1 MTRRRLFA
9 LAGLGLAA
17 LVATPALSC
26 TTVCLGDGARPVVA
40 YNYDLDPHEGLVLV
54 NKRNVTKR
62 SFLGGQGAS
71 WTAAYGSVTFNQFGR
86 DNPTT
91 GINEKGLMVSLMWLD
106 ETKYPTADGRPAVG
120 VLEWIQYNLDRHA
133 SVAEVLAN
141 AEAVRPMSR
150 VPIHYLFADAA
161 GDVVVVEFLDELVS
175 HRGQSL
181 PVRVLANSTY
191 DDSLAA
197 LRAATGRTELPA
209 SASSL
214 DRFVRAAVLARGA
227 TADPIARGFKILAAV
242 AQPGFTRWSIV
253 RSRGAG
259 TPFPHRRQRG
269 DPPRCPVR
277 ARLLLHH
284 ARQDARRHRRRDRGR
299 HPRLRRL
306 HAGRQSSPHRGQLH
320 EDAIP
325 PGVPGRGQGHRGRA
339 PRDHLIVRGAEV
351 RRRVLLIDCNAA
363 VPHSFA
369 GAGQR
374 LESRNGRF
382 AVYECRP
389 SGPMRDAPTLGS
401 ETTLTAQALDI
412 PQLAETSPKGPKSL
426 QSPPDRP
433 HKEGHALIAG
443 KESRPTT
450 HRPRS
455 GQARARWMTNR
466 R

>member
-1 MTRRRLFA
+1 MTRRRLFV

-40 YNYDLDPHEGLVLV
+40 YNYDFDPQEGLVLV

-141 AEAVRPMSR
+141 GEAVRPMSR
-150 VPIHYLFADAA
+150 VPLHYLFADAA
-161 GDVVVVEFLDELVS
+161 GDVAVVEFLDGKLVN

-181 PVRVLANSTY
+181 PVRALANSTY

-227 TADPIARGFKILAAV
+227 TADPIARGFEILAAV

-253 RSRGAG
+253 YDLGAG
-259 TPFPHRRQRG
+259 ELHFRTDGNAAIRHVALSGLDFSCGTPVKMLDVSAGGTGDVTRDFVDYTLGANRGLIEASFTKTPFLRG
-269 DPPRCPVR
+269 FP
-277 ARLLLHH
+277 AT
-284 ARQDARRHRRRDRGR
+284 A
-299 HPRLRRL
+299 
-306 HAGRQSSPHRGQLH
+306 
-320 EDAIP
+320 
-325 PGVPGRGQGHRGRA
+325 
-339 PRDHLIVRGAEV
+339 
-351 RRRVLLIDCNAA
+351 
-363 VPHSFA
+363 
-369 GAGQR
+369 
-374 LESRNGRF
+374 
-382 AVYECRP
+382 
-389 SGPMRDAPTLGS
+389 RDAAAAHP
-401 ETTLTAQALDI
+401 ETTSSCAA
-412 PQLAETSPKGPKSL
+412 PK
-426 QSPPDRP
+426 
-433 HKEGHALIAG
+433 
-443 KESRPTT
+443 
-450 HRPRS
+450 
-455 GQARARWMTNR
+455 
-466 R
+466 